1 MNRRYFTKQ
10 LTTGMAG
17 LTLSPSLTWTD
28 FEKKIPDA
36 ELIGKGSPVF
46 LGTDYQLRKEAHLA
60 FEKLR
65 TAAASDN
72 ILIKVV
78 SSYRSYAQQD
88 RIWNRKYKQF
98 TEEGLS
104 PEDAIAKIVE
114 YSTIPGTS
122 RHHWGT
128 DLDLVA
134 QNDLH
139 LEDELL
145 EAHFEPG
152 APFYDFKQWMNRH
165 AASYGFIEVY
175 TNAPERKGFKYEP
188 WHFSFRPLSKKYL
201 KQYLKID
208 LPSLFKEELMG
219 GNFFTE
225 TFIQKY
231 IEENIL
237 DINPMLK

>member
-10 LTTGMAG
+10 FTAGLTGMAI
-17 LTLSPSLTWTD
+17 SPSLTWANFDNRIT
-28 FEKKIPDA
+28 EA
-36 ELIGKGSPVF
+36 ELIGKGNPVF
-46 LGTDYQLRKEAHLA
+46 FGTDYQLRKEAHLA

-65 TAAASDN
+65 AAAASDD
-72 ILIKVV
+72 IQIKVV
-78 SSYRSYAQQD
+78 SSYRSYVQQN
-88 RIWNRKYKQF
+88 RIWDRKYKQF

-104 PEDAIAKIVE
+104 PEDAMAKIVE

-134 QNDLH
+134 QNNLQ

-165 AASYGFIEVY
+165 AASFGFVEVY
-175 TNAPERKGFKYEP
+175 TNAPERNGFKYEP
-188 WHFSFRPLSKKYL
+188 WHFSYLPLSKKYL
-201 KQYLKID
+201 KRFLKID
-208 LPSLFKEELMG
+208 LLSLFKEELTG

-225 TFIQKY
+225 TFINKY
-231 IEENIL
+231 IDNNIL
-237 DINPMLK
+237 DINPLLK